1 VIAQFGSWEGSS
13 DGVTINPIGPAAL
26 MSSLSPTSA
35 LKSTSQSGSGSGF
48 GSVLAQAVSSTNQ
61 LLNQTNQMAAGYA
74 AGANVPID
82 QLMMAEQQASLA
94 VDLTVQV
101 RDRMVSAY
109 QSIMNMQ
116 I

>member
-1 VIAQFGSWEGSS
+1 MAV
-13 DGVTINPIGPAAL
+13 NPVGPTAL
-26 MSSLSPTSA
+26 LTSLNPTSTA
-35 LKSTSQSGSGSGF
+35 GTSSSKSSSGTGF
-48 GSVLAQAVSSTNQ
+48 GQFLAQAVGNTNQ
-61 LLNQTNQMAAGYA
+61 LLNNANQMASAYA
-74 AGANVPID
+74 AGANVPVD
-82 QLMMAEQQASLA
+82 QLMIAEQQASLA